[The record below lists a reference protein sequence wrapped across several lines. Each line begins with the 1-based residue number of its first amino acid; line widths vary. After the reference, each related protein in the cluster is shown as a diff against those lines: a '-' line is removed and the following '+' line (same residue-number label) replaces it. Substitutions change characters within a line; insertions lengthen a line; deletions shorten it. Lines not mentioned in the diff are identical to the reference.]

1 MRCPF
6 CSHEDTRVVDSRGQD
21 DYTSIRRRRICD
33 LCNKRFTTFERIDV
47 IPLTVIK
54 RDGTRELFDRNKL
67 LGGIMKSCN
76 KRPITMTAIEEVVS
90 SIEARLVGN
99 QREIESKDIGV
110 MVMERLKGLDEVS
123 YVRFAS
129 VYREFKDIGTFMD
142 ELTKMMIE
150 KKD

>member
-90 SIEARLVGN
+90 SIETRLVGN

-110 MVMERLKGLDEVS
+110 MVMERLKSLDEVS

-142 ELTKMMIE
+142 ELTKMMTE